1 MAGELGGAG
10 PGGRR
15 AGGGEG
21 PPLMSAE
28 RGLFAEDAE
37 ELSGASSSGEEEEE
51 SDNESEQSESEQTD
65 ASESDDEMEKL
76 IAQAADKV
84 ATVDDDAASI
94 KHAKKKKK
102 MRWKERKSIF
112 VNQLPY
118 SATDAQI
125 RAHFSSCAAADDME
139 VRRVINKKNGKFRG
153 IAFIDVKT
161 EEAREKA
168 LALDQSEF
176 SNAEG
181 ERTINVRRAVEKG
194 NESDLELTARQAQKR
209 KAAQASAENVETLLN
224 QAVASGSAISSDF
237 DDRSRDFLKTV
248 PEAIATAAIED
259 FCALDKTKV
268 NNRYADP
275 VAEFTLHLTC
285 LNKGSEDTIQSLY
298 AASP

>member
-1 MAGELGGAG
+1 MMST
-10 PGGRR
+10 
-15 AGGGEG
+15 EG
-21 PPLMSAE
+21 
-28 RGLFAEDAE
+28 GLFAEDAE
-37 ELSGASSSGEEEEE
+37 ELSERASSSGEEEE
-51 SDNESEQSESEQTD
+51 SDNESERPESEQAD

-84 ATVDDDAASI
+84 ATVDDDGGRTGIHAASI
-94 KHAKKKKK
+94 KQAKQKKKK

-125 RAHFSSCAAADDME
+125 LAHFSGCAAADDME
-139 VRRVINKKNGKFRG
+139 VRRVINKKNGKFKG

-161 EEAREKA
+161 EEAQEKA

-194 NESDLELTARQAQKR
+194 NGSDLELTARQAQKR
-209 KAAQASAENVETLLN
+209 KAAEASAENVEARLN
-224 QAVASGSAISSDF
+224 QAIASGSALSSDF

-275 VAEFTLHLTC
+275 VAEFALHLTC
-285 LNKGSEDTIQSLY
+285 LNKGSEDTIQIAIRCFTL
-298 AASP
+298 AGPCLRARLH